1 MHETTEI
8 AKEKL
13 LSTSALSDGN
23 SSPSGR
29 LGGASKIDQ
38 IRSDEVQEIISAV
51 PSWMI
56 RWGITLIFG
65 LIVMLIALSWFI
77 KYPDIIFGNA
87 TLTTL
92 EPPVKLVVKSSGK
105 LTNILLTDGSTVEK
119 NQVIAE
125 MENPITQDDIE
136 FLKNYALEIRDYL
149 SNKNLALPLTSENFV
164 FGVMQTTFNELQK
177 NLKDLQE
184 LKKNNF
190 SIQKI
195 NNLKSKIAQY
205 KKLIIISVSQLGL
218 LEKELKNAEDKFK
231 AETQL
236 FEKGYTAK
244 MEFYKEETLLR
255 QKQMD
260 LENLKKSATEQQ
272 ITLINL
278 QQELNDAEFQYQ
290 ENERTLTNNIQ
301 ANLLEIENGIE
312 NWQQNYSF
320 IAPVSGK
327 LVWLEKIHQNQFIE
341 SGKSLFAITTNNE
354 KFIAL
359 ATIPANGFGKIKT
372 GQKARIK
379 LNNYPSYE
387 FGRLEGVVSK
397 LTEIP
402 NESYY
407 QIEITLNNGMTSSYN
422 KLLTFTPEMTGTAE
436 IVTDELRVIQR
447 IFNQFNKLFE
457 RKVNANS
464 TPQTI
469 KVNP

>member
-1 MHETTEI
+1 MPETTEI
-8 AKEKL
+8 ANETLKNTNQNGIAKKV
-13 LSTSALSDGN
+13 AV
-23 SSPSGR
+23 P
-29 LGGASKIDQ
+29 KIEQ

-65 LIVMLIALSWFI
+65 LIVMLISLSWFI

-105 LTNILLTDGSTVEK
+105 LTNIILADGSRVEK

-125 MENPITQDDIE
+125 MENPITQEGIE
-136 FLKNYALEIRDYL
+136 FLKNYVLEIREYL
-149 SNKNLALPLTSENFV
+149 SDKDLDLPITNETFV
-164 FGVMQTTFNELQK
+164 FGAMQTTFNELQK
-177 NLKDLQE
+177 NGKDLQE
-184 LKKNNF
+184 LKQNNF

-195 NNLKSKIAQY
+195 NTLRSKIVQY
-205 KKLIIISVSQLGL
+205 KKLILISSEQTQLFK
-218 LEKELKNAEDKFK
+218 KELVNAEDKYK
-231 AETQL
+231 AEQQL
-236 FEKGYTAK
+236 YAKGVIAK
-244 MEFYKEETLLR
+244 MDFYKEESVFR

-260 LENLKKSATEQQ
+260 LENLKKAATEQQ

-278 QQELNDAEFQYQ
+278 QQELNDAAFQYQ

-301 ANLLEIENGIE
+301 ANLLDIENGIE

-320 IAPVSGK
+320 IAPISGK

-341 SGKSLFAITTNNE
+341 SGRSLFAITTNNE

-359 ATIPANGFGKIKT
+359 ATIPASGFGKIKT
-372 GQKARIK
+372 GQTARIK
-379 LNNYPSYE
+379 LSNYPSYE
-387 FGRLEGVVSK
+387 FGHLEGIVYK

-402 NESYY
+402 NENSY
-407 QIEITLNNGMTSSYN
+407 QVEIRLNNDMTSSYN

-436 IVTDELRVIQR
+436 IVTDDLRVMQR
-447 IFNQFNKLFE
+447 IFNQFNKLFD
-457 RKVNANS
+457 RNSNANASVSS
-464 TPQTI
+464 TLS
-469 KVNP
+469 K

>member
-1 MHETTEI
+1 MPETTEI
-8 AKEKL
+8 AKETLKKV
-13 LSTSALSDGN
+13 
-23 SSPSGR
+23 SPNGI
-29 LGGASKIDQ
+29 AKKDAIPKIEQ

-51 PSWMI
+51 PNWMI

-65 LIVMLIALSWFI
+65 LIVMVVGLSWFI
-77 KYPDIIFGNA
+77 KYPDIIIGNA

-105 LTNILLTDGSTVEK
+105 LTTILAKDGVRIEK

-125 MENPITQDDIE
+125 MENPVTQDGIE
-136 FLKNYALEIRDYL
+136 FLKDYLLEIRDYL
-149 SNKNLALPLTSENFV
+149 SNSKEDLPSTNENFI
-164 FGVMQTTFNELQK
+164 FGSMQTTFNDLQK

-184 LKKNNF
+184 LKQNNF
-190 SIQKI
+190 SVQKI
-195 NNLKSKIAQY
+195 NSLKSKIVQY
-205 KKLIIISVSQLGL
+205 KKLIAISSKQLSL
-218 LEKELKNAEDKFK
+218 LKDELKNADEKYK

-236 FEKGYTAK
+236 YEKGYTAK

-260 LENLKKSATEQQ
+260 LENLKKVATEQE

-290 ENERTLTNNIQ
+290 ENERTLNNNIQ
-301 ANLLEIENGIE
+301 ANVLEIENGIE

-320 IAPVSGK
+320 VAPVSGK

-341 SGKSLFAITTNNE
+341 SGKSLFAITTNND

-359 ATIPANGFGKIKT
+359 ATIPATGFGKIKT
-372 GQKARIK
+372 GQTARIK

-387 FGRLEGVVSK
+387 FGFLEGVVAK

-402 NESYY
+402 NENSY
-407 QIEITLNNGMTSSYN
+407 QVEIELQNGMSSSYN
-422 KLLTFTPEMTGTAE
+422 KILTFTPEMTGTAE
-436 IVTDELRVIQR
+436 IVTDDLRVIQR
-447 IFNQFNKLFE
+447 IFNQFNKLFD
-457 RKVNANS
+457 RNTNANASVSS
-464 TPQTI
+464 TLS
-469 KVNP
+469 K

>member
-1 MHETTEI
+1 MPETTEI
-8 AKEKL
+8 AKETLENLNQNGVAKKD
-13 LSTSALSDGN
+13 AI
-23 SSPSGR
+23 P
-29 LGGASKIDQ
+29 KIEQ

-65 LIVMLIALSWFI
+65 LIVMLVGLSWLI

-105 LTNILLTDGSTVEK
+105 LTNILAEDGSIVEK

-125 MENPITQDDIE
+125 MENPVTQDGIV
-136 FLKNYALEIRDYL
+136 FLKNYLLDIRVYL
-149 SNKNLALPLTSENFV
+149 TTSKNKLPLLNENHV

-184 LKKNNF
+184 LKQNNF
-190 SIQKI
+190 SVQKI
-195 NNLKSKIAQY
+195 SSLKSKIVQY
-205 KKLIIISVSQLGL
+205 KKLIAISSKQLSL
-218 LEKELKNAEDKFK
+218 LEDELKNAEEKYK
-231 AETQL
+231 ADQQL
-236 FEKGYTAK
+236 YEKGYTAK

-260 LENLKKSATEQQ
+260 LENLKKVATEQQ

-290 ENERTLTNNIQ
+290 ESERTLINNIQ
-301 ANLLEIENGIE
+301 ANILELENGIE

-341 SGKSLFAITTNNE
+341 SGKNLFAITTNNE

-359 ATIPANGFGKIKT
+359 ATIPATGFGKIKI
-372 GQKARIK
+372 GQTARIK
-379 LNNYPSYE
+379 LSNYPSYE
-387 FGRLEGVVSK
+387 FGHLEGIVSK

-402 NESYY
+402 NENTYLV
-407 QIEITLNNGMTSSYN
+407 EITLSNGMTSSYN
-422 KLLTFTPEMTGTAE
+422 KLLTFTSEMTGTAE
-436 IVTDELRVIQR
+436 IVTDDLRVMQR
-447 IFNQFNKLFE
+447 IFNQFNKLFD
-457 RKVNANS
+457 RNSNANASVSS
-464 TPQTI
+464 TLS
-469 KVNP
+469 K

>member
-1 MHETTEI
+1 MPETTEI
-8 AKEKL
+8 AKEKI
-13 LSTSALSDGN
+13 SSSSALSYGN

-29 LGGASKIDQ
+29 LGGASKIEQ

-65 LIVMLIALSWFI
+65 LILMLIALSWFI

-105 LTNILLTDGSTVEK
+105 LTNILLTDGSIVEK

-125 MENPITQDDIE
+125 MENPVTQDGIG
-136 FLKNYALEIRDYL
+136 FLKNYVLEIRNYL
-149 SNKNLALPLTSENFV
+149 KSSKNDLPLVNENHV
-164 FGVMQTTFNELQK
+164 FGAMQTTFNDLQK

-184 LKKNNF
+184 LKQNNF
-190 SIQKI
+190 SVQKI
-195 NNLKSKIAQY
+195 DNLKNKITQY
-205 KKLIIISVSQLGL
+205 KKLIFISNNQLEL
-218 LEKELKNAEDKFK
+218 LQEEVKNATEKYN
-231 AETQL
+231 AEKQL

-260 LENLKKSATEQQ
+260 LENLKKTATEQQ

-278 QQELNDAEFQYQ
+278 QQELNDVAFQYQ

-301 ANLLEIENGIE
+301 ANILEIENGIE

-359 ATIPANGFGKIKT
+359 ATIPATGFGKIKT

-379 LNNYPSYE
+379 LSNYPSYE
-387 FGRLEGVVSK
+387 FGHLEGIVSK

-402 NESYY
+402 NENSY
-407 QIEITLNNGMTSSYN
+407 QVEITLNNGMTSSYN
-422 KLLTFTPEMTGTAE
+422 KLLTFTPEMTGSAE
-436 IVTDELRVIQR
+436 IVTDDLRVMQR
-447 IFNQFNKLFE
+447 IFNQFNKLFD
-457 RKVNANS
+457 RNTNANASVSS
-464 TPQTI
+464 TLS
-469 KVNP
+469 K

>member
-1 MHETTEI
+1 MPETTEI
-8 AKEKL
+8 AKDTLK
-13 LSTSALSDGN
+13 SVNQNGIAKKVAV
-23 SSPSGR
+23 P
-29 LGGASKIDQ
+29 KIEQ

-77 KYPDIIFGNA
+77 KYPDIIVGNA

-105 LTNILLTDGSTVEK
+105 LTSILLTDGSMVEK
-119 NQVIAE
+119 NQIIAE
-125 MENPITQDDIE
+125 MENPVTQDGIS
-136 FLKNYALEIRDYL
+136 FLKKYVFEIRNYL
-149 SNKNLALPLTSENFV
+149 KSSNNELPLVNENYV
-164 FGVMQTTFNELQK
+164 FGTMQTTFNELQK
-177 NLKDLQE
+177 NLKNLQE
-184 LKKNNF
+184 LKQNNF

-195 NNLKSKIAQY
+195 NSLKSKIVQY
-205 KKLIIISVSQLGL
+205 KKLIAISSKQLIL
-218 LEKELKNAEDKFK
+218 LKDELKNAEEKYK
-231 AETQL
+231 ADQQL
-236 FEKGYTAK
+236 YEKGYTAK

-260 LENLKKSATEQQ
+260 LENLNKVETEQQ

-320 IAPVSGK
+320 VSPVSGK

-359 ATIPANGFGKIKT
+359 ATIPATGFGKIQA

-379 LNNYPSYE
+379 LSNYPSYE
-387 FGRLEGVVSK
+387 FGHLEGLVSK

-402 NESYY
+402 NENSY
-407 QIEITLNNGMTSSYN
+407 QVEITLNNGMTSSYN
-422 KLLTFTPEMTGTAE
+422 KLLTFTPEMTGSAE
-436 IVTDELRVIQR
+436 IVTDDLRVMQR
-447 IFNQFNKLFE
+447 IFNQFNKLFD
-457 RKVNANS
+457 RNTNANASVSS
-464 TPQTI
+464 TLS
-469 KVNP
+469 K